1 MDGLANRPH
10 LKRENESYPKA
21 VLKPKEDR
29 RILRGHLWAYRNEFS
44 SLPDVEDG
52 DVVDVVSSV
61 GRFVGR
67 GFYQAEGGIAVR
79 LMAESDEHV
88 DDSFVA
94 RRIARARRYRETLYP
109 DESVY
114 RWVFGESDGLPGLIS
129 DRYDHVVAVETSCA
143 FYARQAERI
152 AEAFL
157 ASDDIRG
164 VRFQSGNRVQ
174 RFGEVPATVDVQSFG
189 LSFRVNLDQGQKT
202 GLFLDQRENCIA
214 AAPFLRGARVFDGY
228 CYAGQWGLHAVRAG
242 AMSVTCVDTS
252 QPALDMA
259 RNNAELNGI
268 ADKFNFVNS
277 EVISALQR
285 GERYD
290 VVVIDPPALAK
301 ARSQTQKALGH
312 YQSLNR
318 DAMQA
323 VSPGGYL
330 VTSSCSHFVDEAD
343 FLEMLK
349 RAARSV
355 QRPIWIVDVRGA
367 ARDHPVLM
375 AMPETAYLKCVT
387 LRVF

>member
-1 MDGLANRPH
+1 
-10 LKRENESYPKA
+10 YP
-21 VLKPKEDR
+21 
-29 RILRGHLWAYRNEFS
+29 N
-44 SLPDVEDG
+44 
-52 DVVDVVSSV
+52 
-61 GRFVGR
+61 
-67 GFYQAEGGIAVR
+67 
-79 LMAESDEHV
+79 
-88 DDSFVA
+88 
-94 RRIARARRYRETLYP
+94 
-109 DESVY
+109 ESVY
-114 RWVFGESDGLPGLIS
+114 RWLFGESDGLPGLVA
-129 DRYDHVVAVETSCA
+129 DKYDHVVAVETSCA

-152 AEAFL
+152 ANVFL
-157 ASDDIRG
+157 ADEQIHG
-164 VRFQSGNRVQ
+164 VRFQSGNHVQ
-174 RFGEVPATVDVQSFG
+174 RFGEVSSSVDVTSFG
-189 LSFRVNLDQGQKT
+189 VTFRVNLEKGQKT

-214 AAPFLRGARVFDGY
+214 AAPFMRGARIFDGY
-228 CYAGQWGLHAVRAG
+228 CYAGQWGLHAARAG
-242 AMSVTCVDTS
+242 ATAVTCVDTS

-259 RNNAELNGI
+259 RANTDLNG
-268 ADKFNFVNS
+268 ATDKFTFVNTD
-277 EVISALQR
+277 VMSALQN

-290 VVVIDPPALAK
+290 VVIIDPPALAK

-330 VTSSCSHFVDEAD
+330 ITSSCSHFVDEAD

>member
-1 MDGLANRPH
+1 MSNPRAI
-10 LKRENESYPKA
+10 LKS
-21 VLKPKEDR
+21 KEDR
-29 RILRGHLWAYRNEFS
+29 RLLRGHLWAYRNEFAS
-44 SLPDVEDG
+44 IPDSEDG
-52 DVVDVVSSV
+52 DIVDVVSDA

-67 GFYQAEGGIAVR
+67 GFFQAEGGIAVR
-79 LMAESDEHV
+79 LLGNSDEPV
-88 DDSFVA
+88 DEALVA

-109 DESVY
+109 NESVY
-114 RWVFGESDGLPGLIS
+114 RWLFGESDALPGLVA
-129 DRYDHVVAVETSCA
+129 DKYDHIVALETSCA
-143 FYARQAERI
+143 FYARQAESI
-152 AEAFL
+152 ANAFL
-157 ASDDIRG
+157 ANDQIRG
-164 VRFQSGNRVQ
+164 VRFQSGNNVQ
-174 RFGEVPATVDVQSFG
+174 RFGDMPASIDVYSFG
-189 LSFRVNLDQGQKT
+189 VTFRVNLEKGQKT
-202 GLFLDQRENCIA
+202 GLFLDQRENCLA
-214 AAPFLRGARVFDGY
+214 AAPFMRGARVFDGY
-228 CYAGQWGLHAVRAG
+228 CYAGQWGLHAASAG
-242 AMSVTCVDTS
+242 ADAVTCVDTS

-259 RNNAELNGI
+259 RANAELNGV
-268 ADKFNFVNS
+268 ADKISFINTDVM
-277 EVISALQR
+277 SALHN

-290 VVVIDPPALAK
+290 VVIIDPPALAK

-330 VTSSCSHFVDEAD
+330 ITSSCSHFVDEAT

>member
-1 MDGLANRPH
+1 MN
-10 LKRENESYPKA
+10 YPKA
-21 VLKPKEDR
+21 ILKSKEDR
-29 RILRGHLWAYRNEFS
+29 RLLRGHLWAYRNEFA

-52 DVVDVVSSV
+52 GVIDVVSDA

-67 GFYQAEGGIAVR
+67 GFFQTEGGIAVR
-79 LMAESDEHV
+79 LVADSGENVDE
-88 DDSFVA
+88 SFVA
-94 RRIARARRYRETLYP
+94 RRVARARRYRETLYST
-109 DESVY
+109 ETAY
-114 RWVFGESDGLPGLIS
+114 RWTFGESDGLPGLIA
-129 DRYDHVVAVETSCA
+129 DRYGDIVAIETTCA
-143 FYARQAERI
+143 FYSRQAEEI
-152 AEAFL
+152 ANGFL
-157 ASDDIRG
+157 SSDGVKG

-174 RFGEVPATVDVQSFG
+174 RFGDVPSVVDVKSFDVR
-189 LSFRVNLDQGQKT
+189 FRVNLDQGQKT
-202 GLFLDQRENCIA
+202 GLFLDQRENCLA
-214 AAPFLRGARVFDGY
+214 AAPFMRGARVFDGY
-228 CYAGQWGLHAVRAG
+228 CYAGQWGLHAARAG
-242 AMSVTCVDTS
+242 ATSVSCVDTS

-259 RNNAELNGI
+259 RTNAELNGV
-268 ADKFNFVNS
+268 ADKLTFVS
-277 EVISALQR
+277 SDVMSALR
-285 GERYD
+285 SGERYD
-290 VVVIDPPALAK
+290 VVIVDPPALAK

-330 VTSSCSHFVDEAD
+330 ITSSCSHFVDEAA